1 MRVAVVGA
9 GIAGLTAAAEL
20 RRGGADVVVLEARD
34 RIGGRT
40 WSAPFGPGVV
50 DLGAAWVH
58 GPIGNPVTGALA
70 AAGIEAPND
79 GPFYSR
85 MAVWADGWLDATA
98 ATTLTAAMMADWD
111 PAEAAE
117 QCGSDSFADGVEWF
131 LRGRGYGDRA
141 GELVRF
147 GLLWVAGA
155 LEVGAPPDRISLAGV
170 AAYHEPM
177 GGNLVPAGGYGAFAG
192 SLAAGLDVRLGTPV
206 ERIEHGRE
214 GVRVHVRG
222 DSFAA
227 ERAVVTVPL
236 GVLRHGS
243 LAFDPP
249 LGDTHAAAVERLGMA
264 TLEKVALR
272 FGERF
277 WPESVWQITQ
287 VADDHAFGVWF
298 DFTRHVGAPALL
310 AFYNPV
316 ATPALG
322 ELEPAE
328 PGAAALEAL
337 RAMFGDVPEPE
348 EILVTDWCGDPWS
361 RGAYS
366 YIPLGASADDMRAL
380 AEPVSERLLLAGE
393 ATVVEHYGTVEAA
406 FRSGRR
412 AAAWAALP

>member
-1 MRVAVVGA
+1 MRVVVVGA

-20 RRGGADVVVLEARD
+20 RRGGVEVVVLEARD

-40 WSAPFGPGVV
+40 WTAPLGPGVV

-58 GPIGNPVTGALA
+58 GPLGNPVTDALA
-70 AAGIEAPND
+70 AAGIDAPNE
-79 GPFYSR
+79 GPFWSR
-85 MAVWADGWLDATA
+85 MAVWADGWLDAPEATA
-98 ATTLTAAMMADWD
+98 LTAAMMADWD
-111 PAEAAE
+111 PAEAGE
-117 QCGSDSFADGVEWF
+117 RSGSDSFADGVDWF
-131 LRGRGYGDRA
+131 LAERGYA
-141 GELVRF
+141 GRVAELARF
-147 GLLWVAGA
+147 SLLWVAGA

-170 AAYHEPM
+170 AAYDEPL
-177 GGNLVPAGGYGAFAG
+177 GGNLVPVGGYGALVD
-192 SLAAGLDVRLGTPV
+192 SLAAGLDVRLGTAV
-206 ERIEHGRE
+206 ERIEHGRD
-214 GVRVHVRG
+214 GVRVHAGG

-227 ERAVVTVPL
+227 DRAVVTVPL
-236 GVLRHGS
+236 GVLQQGS
-243 LAFDPP
+243 PAFDPP
-249 LGDTHAAAVERLGMA
+249 LGERHAASIGRLAMA

-328 PGAAALEAL
+328 RGAAALEAL

-406 FRSGRR
+406 FSSGRR